1 MTKAENNAKS
11 FESARERAM
20 TSFFA
25 VMRPRLEAQNLMKYG
40 TGKQSYLDRDL
51 QVLQR
56 ALENTIP
63 DNESDDWKLPLIL
76 EKYENSHLRGNIFAP
91 KETCS

>member
-1 MTKAENNAKS
+1 MTEAENNAKI
-11 FESARERAM
+11 FESARESAK
-20 TSFFA
+20 TFTA
-25 VMRPRLEAQNLMKYG
+25 VMRPRLQAQNLIKYG
-40 TGKQSYLDRDL
+40 IGKRSYSDKVL
-51 QVLQR
+51 QVLQQ
-56 ALENTIP
+56 ALENEIP